1 MGHPMKILFLCA
13 TMLCF
18 ASGQAAAATEVPG
31 YIVKAVANPARSKV
45 DRDFDIHRL
54 PGETIAFAGVEP
66 GMVVAEFIP
75 GDGYFSRILSRVVGP
90 KGKIYGIENTAWTN
104 PAFDKKLMGE
114 YPNVILR
121 STPFGTFDI
130 PEKIDLFWITQN
142 YHDLHILELGPV
154 DLADFNRRVF
164 DALKPGGIYFINDQ
178 AGNPGTT
185 EKQIRGLHR
194 IDEAQVID
202 EVTAAG
208 FIFIG
213 ESDVLRHPY
222 DDRTRNVFDPIVRG
236 QTDEFLL
243 KFQKPK

>member
-1 MGHPMKILFLCA
+1 MKIIFLCA
-13 TMLCF
+13 VALSIAVGGTAMG
-18 ASGQAAAATEVPG
+18 AEIPG
-31 YIVKAVANPARSKV
+31 YIVKAVANPARSKGEREA
-45 DRDFDIHRL
+45 DAHRL
-54 PGETIAFAGVEP
+54 PAETIAFAGVEP
-66 GMVVAEFIP
+66 GMVIGEFIP
-75 GDGYFSRILSRVVGP
+75 GDGYFSRILSRIVGP

-114 YPNVILR
+114 YRNVILH

-130 PEKIDLFWITQN
+130 PEKIDLFWTTQN
-142 YHDLHILELGPV
+142 YHDMHILELGPV
-154 DLADFNRRVF
+154 DVDAFNRLVF

-185 EKQIRGLHR
+185 QKQIRALHR
-194 IDEAQVID
+194 IDEAQVIR

-208 FIFIG
+208 FVLID
-213 ESDVLRHPY
+213 ESDVLRHPR
-222 DDRTRNVFDPIVRG
+222 DDRTRSVFDPIVRG